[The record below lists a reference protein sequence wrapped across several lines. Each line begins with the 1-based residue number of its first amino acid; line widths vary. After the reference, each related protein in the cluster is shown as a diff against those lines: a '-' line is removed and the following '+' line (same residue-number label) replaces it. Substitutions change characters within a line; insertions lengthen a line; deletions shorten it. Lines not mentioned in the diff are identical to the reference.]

1 MKELEE
7 QKDNGFITLE
17 EYDTLRIRY
26 ERKLGNKEEVSKLQE
41 AKGFKPSSIT
51 ERKAKKEELYD
62 DFVDKYSA
70 IDSYDYSETKKENN
84 SLNKRTKWT
93 IIILLVIIA
102 FAIGIVAGVS
112 ELNTIQNN
120 TVPNITVTDSAFSS
134 NATVTNATNLTAN
147 DTQNGTTPNIQK
159 TTTRRS
165 YSTTNTRRSS
175 SSSSSR
181 SSSGS
186 SYSSSSSSN
195 HGSSSSSGSSSS
207 HSSSSGS
214 SSSSSS
220 E

>member
-41 AKGFKPSSIT
+41 AKGFKPSNIT